1 MSCVNDTITP
11 KGALIYFNSGSIYT
25 NCNVYTGLTSSNVT
39 GTTICTGMTTG
50 DVCDLQGIDP
60 TLMEIY
66 VRLDCEGCCDKIY
79 RVNLD
84 ECLCDTGSTPTQS
97 VTPSITPTIT
107 PSITPLVT
115 PPLTPSVTPSV
126 TPSLTP
132 SITPSITPSLTPSI
146 TPTPTLPYNSLGLF
160 FSLAISSTVGCSQ
173 FTGGTSPNTE
183 YFTFGYSALDFYTNP
198 VGKTVY
204 YNSAPPFGFVPLGNG
219 YIVTSNGCRYE
230 LISGVVQNIT
240 ACSPGGSCASP
251 I

>member
-11 KGALIYFNSGSIYT
+11 KGTLIYFNSGSIYT

-84 ECLCDTGSTPTQS
+84 ECLCDTGLTPTQS
-97 VTPSITPTIT
+97 VTPSVT
-107 PSITPLVT
+107 PSI
-115 PPLTPSVTPSV
+115 TPSVTPS
-126 TPSLTP
+126 
-132 SITPSITPSLTPSI
+132 ITPSVTSAITPSLTPSI
-146 TPTPTLPYNSLGLF
+146 TPTPTPTPTLSYNSLGLF
-160 FSLAISSTVGCSQ
+160 FSLAASSTAGCSL

-183 YFTFGYSALDFYTNP
+183 YFTFGYSALDFYANP

-204 YNSAPPFGFVPLGNG
+204 YNSGPPFGIVALGNG